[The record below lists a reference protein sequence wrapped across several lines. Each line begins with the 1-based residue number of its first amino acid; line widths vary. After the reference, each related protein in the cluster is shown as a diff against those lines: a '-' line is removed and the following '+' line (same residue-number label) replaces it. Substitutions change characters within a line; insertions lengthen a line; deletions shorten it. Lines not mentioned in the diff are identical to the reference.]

1 MQGGLDALLGSAA
14 HHRAGD
20 IAAAADDEVRLD
32 LFHHLFRRGPREG
45 QVPQGDD
52 VPPDVVEREFA
63 LETRDLNVMERVARL
78 GDQAVLHALF
88 PACKMDLSGGVGFF
102 QGTRNGQRRVDM
114 AGRAAGSDQNFHT
127 ISLLI
132 GPLPFRLG
140 IACRI

>member
-1 MQGGLDALLGSAA
+1 
-14 HHRAGD
+14 
-20 IAAAADDEVRLD
+20 
-32 LFHHLFRRGPREG
+32 
-45 QVPQGDD
+45 
-52 VPPDVVEREFA
+52 
-63 LETRDLNVMERVARL
+63 MERVARL

-140 IACRI
+140 IACRIQHDGFGFPLLFPQMMQVFPL